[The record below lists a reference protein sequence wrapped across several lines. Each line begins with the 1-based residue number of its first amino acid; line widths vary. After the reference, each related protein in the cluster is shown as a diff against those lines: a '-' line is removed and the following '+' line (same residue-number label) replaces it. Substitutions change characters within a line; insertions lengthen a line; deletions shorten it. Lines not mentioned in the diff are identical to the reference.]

1 MIDRSPKSQ
10 PHTPRLRWLVA
21 CLAGPFLDAACV
33 VSTLL
38 VSSLLASTALAQVAD
53 QAPAS
58 KAAATPVV
66 QPPQRF
72 ERILWCG
79 NAKTGPQLAR
89 KSGYTAVQLGRGGDA
104 TPLRSMGLRFYLDQ
118 PIGKG
123 LLELRDNQWI
133 PVVQLFERSR
143 DASQMVRPTCF
154 AEPGR
159 VDKAAAAAAQEARRV
174 GREAMLFV
182 ALADEASSTRHNA
195 PLDTC
200 QCQHCLHEFRAFARQ
215 RFADINALNA
225 VLGTHY
231 ASFERAVPVSTDQ
244 VRNRELGGRQLP
256 QDLRPFSL
264 WLDFVDQQFAGAV
277 QKIRHRVEAAVPGIP
292 VGLTGLAVPGPFGG
306 HDYSQLIDGHML
318 AEPYDIGGSIELCR
332 SLLPPGAHR
341 YATLIPPTKDSRASN
356 VSIDDYVRARL
367 MGMASQGMAGV
378 VVWNDATVVD
388 QSGDV
393 TPFGRAVRKAF
404 VAHGAEFDALAGA
417 EVEASPIWLVES
429 QASVRAWW
437 MLDSA
442 RDGMTWVRR
451 LASYEETHSTSQSAR
466 SSWIRL
472 LQDLGHQPQF
482 VTSKS
487 LADRLLVERPKCV
500 VLPAMLALSERAVQA
515 LNVYVRTGGTLLADH
530 STAIYDEQLR
540 RRDQGALDKL
550 FGIKHR
556 SFAWND
562 LLVREGL
569 STSREAGLPPAESL
583 LRGEAS
589 RQETDTDTSLERAVG
604 RGRAYYLNAPVVAY
618 REWRLDEAQ
627 VARCQS
633 LRRFVRA
640 ALRRARILP
649 VCQVAGKGLP
659 TCVERVPLRLR
670 DGREVLAVRVNAIE
684 RPRVLRTL
692 AENGSIEIEL
702 TFPQQRH
709 FRELNGKDHGTTSVV
724 KTTLD
729 PFGAVFLGVAR

>member
-1 MIDRSPKSQ
+1 MIDRSPMSQ
-10 PHTPRLRWLVA
+10 PLTHRLRWLATCFV
-21 CLAGPFLDAACV
+21 GV
-33 VSTLL
+33 
-38 VSSLLASTALAQVAD
+38 LLASTVLAQAADEASTAKAEVA
-53 QAPAS
+53 
-58 KAAATPVV
+58 TRHLTV
-66 QPPQRF
+66 PPPSRF

-104 TPLRSMGLRFYLDQ
+104 PPLRSMGLRFYLDQ

-123 LLELRDNQWI
+123 LLELRDNQWR
-133 PVVQLFERSR
+133 PVVQLFERTR
-143 DASQMVRPTCF
+143 DAAQLVRPTCF
-154 AEPGR
+154 AEPKR
-159 VDKAAAAAAQEARRV
+159 IEQAAAAAAHEARRV
-174 GREAMLFV
+174 GKEGMLFV

-200 QCQHCLHEFRAFARQ
+200 QCEHCLRDFRAFVRA
-215 RFADINALNA
+215 RFADIDGLNA
-225 VLGTHY
+225 ALGTHY
-231 ASFERAVPVSTDQ
+231 QSFKQAVPVSTDQ
-244 VRNRELGGRQLP
+244 VRNRELGELQLP
-256 QDLRPFSL
+256 RDLRPFSL
-264 WLDFVDQQFAGAV
+264 WLDFVDQQFANAV
-277 QKIRHRVEAAVPGIP
+277 QTIRQRVEAAVPGVP

-306 HDYSQLIDGHML
+306 HDYSQLIQGHML

-332 SLLPPGAHR
+332 SMVPRGAHR
-341 YATLIPPTKDSRASN
+341 YATLIPPAQDSRASKIN
-356 VSIDDYVRARL
+356 IGDYVRARL
-367 MGMASQGMAGV
+367 MAMASQGMAGV

-388 QSGDV
+388 QKGVV

-437 MLDSA
+437 MLDSEK
-442 RDGMTWVRR
+442 DGMTWVRR
-451 LASYEETHSTSQSAR
+451 LASYEETHSTSQAAR

-472 LQDLGHQPQF
+472 VQDLGHQPSF
-482 VTSKS
+482 VTSQS

-500 VLPAMLALSERAVQA
+500 VLPAMLALSDRAVQA

-530 STAIYDEQLR
+530 STAIYDDQLR
-540 RRDQGALDKL
+540 RRDRGALDEL
-550 FGIKHR
+550 FGIKYR
-556 SFAWND
+556 SLAWHD

-569 STSREAGLPPAESL
+569 STSREPGLPPAERL

-589 RQETDTDTSLERAVG
+589 RQEGDTDTLLERAVG

-618 REWRLDEAQ
+618 RDWRLEETK

-640 ALRRARILP
+640 ALRRARVLP
-649 VCQVAGKGLP
+649 VCQVAAKGLP
-659 TCVERVPLRLR
+659 TCVERVPLKLR
-670 DGREVLAVRVNAIE
+670 DGREVLAVRANAIE
-684 RPRVLRTL
+684 RPRLLRKL
-692 AENGSIEIEL
+692 AENGPIPIEL

-729 PFGAVFLGVAR
+729 PFGAVFLGVVR